1 MVIIAKK
8 KIQPTNDGV
17 GTYLSL
23 SQQNHLRLINQHTQQ
38 EACRTAWGHLK
49 NHFFAYEIF
58 MSRLE
63 FT

>member
-8 KIQPTNDGV
+8 RTTTNNDGV
-17 GTYLSL
+17 GTHLSL

-38 EACRTAWGHLK
+38 EAWLTAWGHLK
-49 NHFFAYEIF
+49 NHFSAYEIF